1 MFELIATGILIAL
14 VIFFSLLIKRA
25 FTKPIAKDDIELQR
39 FDVMKCGPFSGQSNF
54 YKRKVEVIISAL
66 LTPLAI
72 AEVDVTTLDNWHIGT
87 FTEHEL
93 IASKKSITTK
103 SAIGFST
110 KLPFCIAADPYLFLD
125 VSEGNYNKGDKL
137 KAEMVVDKQRGRDV
151 NLKLIDIYEVNQGL
165 IAYVVLE
172 EFPELSNAKL
182 VELKFNKATPIAK
195 QQFNTTGIQHA
206 MRKSE
211 QLCTFKESFIL
222 DAQSENI

>member
-14 VIFFSLLIKRA
+14 VILFSLLMKRA

-54 YKRKVEVIISAL
+54 YKRKVEVIICAL

-93 IASKKSITTK
+93 IATKKSITTK

-125 VSEGNYNKGDKL
+125 VSQGNYNKGDKL
-137 KAEMVVDKQRGRDV
+137 KAEMVVDKQRGRDI
-151 NLKLIDIYEVNQGL
+151 NLELIDIYEVNQGL

-206 MRKSE
+206 MKKSE
-211 QLCTFKESFIL
+211 QLCTHKESFLI
-222 DAQSENI
+222 DTNKDNI